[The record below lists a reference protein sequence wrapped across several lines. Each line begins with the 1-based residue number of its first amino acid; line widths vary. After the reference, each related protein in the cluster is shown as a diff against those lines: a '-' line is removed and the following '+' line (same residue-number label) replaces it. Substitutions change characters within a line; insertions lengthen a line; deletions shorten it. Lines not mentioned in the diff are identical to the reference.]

1 MDRARGVRHTVVISD
16 VHLTE
21 EVPGD
26 DAWLRYR
33 QRRFFPDRDFA
44 VLVRHLL
51 ERVVAIGD
59 RLELVL
65 DGDVI
70 EFETPRLVDGQSFA
84 DSPRT
89 EEEAVATLSAVVR
102 DHPVFFE
109 HLARVASA
117 GHRVVFVAGNHDVHL
132 ALPGVRAALQ
142 AAIAKMLP
150 SAEDSANV
158 TVQPWFH
165 QTDDGVHVEHGH
177 QYDAYCSFRD
187 PLRPLDTEGVE
198 VAPTVGSL
206 AFRHMISRMG
216 YFNAYDERSFMLSVP
231 RYLAHWARYYLFT
244 RRSLGITWF
253 AGALKVVAEILKSR
267 PDRALM
273 KTIRE
278 QAAIARAA
286 YAQTLALDA
295 KALSA
300 HADLFAE
307 PVDANPHRVVREMRL
322 DHAALAAVA
331 VGGLVTAAFKPKL
344 GLAMMFGAI
353 LVGVVQEIIAP
364 HEPAHGEYRR
374 VESVAMSIA
383 KIYNARA
390 IVFGHTHVPH
400 ATFEGGVLYANAGSW
415 APPVEETH
423 AEPPVDERETRQ
435 KKGRPVVWV
444 RRADGDRDAPLEGG
458 LYRLVDGALVPANVI
473 SAREAEQTEAAGAKL
488 LAATK
493 TT

>member
-21 EVPGD
+21 EVHGED
-26 DAWLRYR
+26 EQWLRYR
-33 QRRFFPDRDFA
+33 QRRFFPDQDFA
-44 VLVRHLL
+44 ALVRHLL
-51 ERVVAIGD
+51 ERVVGIGD

-70 EFETPRLVDGQSFA
+70 ELESDRVGEGERFVEA
-84 DSPRT
+84 ART
-89 EEEAVATLSAVVR
+89 EDEAVATLAAVVR

-109 HLARVASA
+109 HIARLAAA

-132 ALPGVRAALQ
+132 ALPAVRAALQ
-142 AAIAKMLP
+142 ATIAKLLP
-150 SAEDSANV
+150 SVEDSANV

-165 QTDDGVHVEHGH
+165 QTDDGIHVEHGH

-187 PLRPLDTEGVE
+187 PLRPLDVNGVE

-253 AGALKVVAEILKSR
+253 AGALKVIAEILKSR
-267 PDRALM
+267 PRRAVM

-295 KALSA
+295 RALTA

-331 VGGLVTAAFKPKL
+331 VGGIVTAVFKPKL
-344 GLAMMFGAI
+344 GLALTLGAI
-353 LVGVVQEIIAP
+353 LVGVIQEVVAP
-364 HEPAHGEYRR
+364 REPARAEYRR

-383 KIYNARA
+383 KIYGARA
-390 IVFGHTHVPH
+390 VVFGHTHVPH
-400 ATFEGGVLYANAGSW
+400 ATFDGGVFYANAGSW

-423 AEPPVDERETRQ
+423 AESPA

-444 RRADGDRDAPLEGG
+444 RRADGDKESPLEGG
-458 LYRLVDGALVPANVI
+458 LYRLIDGALVPANVI
-473 SAREAEQTEAAGAKL
+473 TTREASTIEDVGATLVAAA
-488 LAATK
+488 K